1 MGKSEKPGESKSNP
15 RVETIR
21 IADLTP
27 DPANVRRHTDR
38 NKATVRS
45 SLKRFGSGRSIV
57 LDRDNCIIAGNQTIE
72 SAADLGMTEV
82 VVVEVR
88 PDQIVAVRKSDW
100 TKTEAAGYALVDN
113 RAAELAEWDFQGL
126 AGQLGAL
133 QLDGFNLEDLG
144 WAPHE
149 SGPLLAAEW
158 TPPASGEMPSESG
171 KTKEPHPYAV
181 VFSPEAFAV
190 VKRACDRVREL
201 EGDDATDARAI
212 ELICADWINDPNWH
226 GEAE

>member
-1 MGKSEKPGESKSNP
+1 MGKSEKPGESNPNP
-15 RVETIR
+15 RVETIK

-57 LDRDNCIIAGNQTIE
+57 LDRDNCIVAGNQTIE

-82 VVVEVR
+82 VVIEVR
-88 PDQIVAVRKSDW
+88 PDQIVAVKRSDW
-100 TKTEAAGYALVDN
+100 TKTEATGYAIADN
-113 RAAELAEWDFQGL
+113 RSPELAEWDFQGL

-133 QLDGFNLEDLG
+133 QLDGFDLEDLG

-149 SGPLLAAEW
+149 SGPMLAAEW
-158 TPPASGEMPSESG
+158 TPPVSGEMPGAQAKSS
-171 KTKEPHPYAV
+171 EPHPYAV
-181 VFSPEAFAV
+181 IFSPEAFAV
-190 VKRACDRVREL
+190 VKQACDKIRQAE
-201 EGDDATDARAI
+201 EDDSIENQRAI
-212 ELICADWINDPNWH
+212 ELICADFLA
-226 GEAE
+226 GA